1 MNPDED
7 PEQFIDKWLTL
18 VDNARDEVLQDKKFW
33 AFLNGYLN
41 LKMSQVLQNQISIIE
56 SAIQMFIG
64 KVVKVQMNKAV
75 NKEKELD
82 MSIGSFITEIEQD
95 KKLLFDFAM
104 FLAQEMLE
112 ETQRLRKNTEM
123 DGIEEEKVA
132 DSQL

>member
-1 MNPDED
+1 M
-7 PEQFIDKWLTL
+7 
-18 VDNARDEVLQDKKFW
+18 QDKKFW

-41 LKMSQVLQNQISIIE
+41 LKMSQLLQNQISIIE

>member
-18 VDNARDEVLQDKKFW
+18 VDNARDEELQDKKFW

-41 LKMSQVLQNQISIIE
+41 LKMSQLLQNQISIIE

>member
-41 LKMSQVLQNQISIIE
+41 LKMSQLLQNQISIIE